1 MATISYLTKIQ
12 FDFGAV
18 KLLPEELDSLRIR
31 RPLIVTDPGI
41 VACGLLERVRA
52 VLPAELPATVFD
64 GTPENPT
71 EAAVRAALAL
81 YREARCDGVVG
92 LGGGSSLDLA
102 KAVRLLVK
110 HPGPLARYAFI
121 EGGLG
126 LIKPDLPP
134 LIAVPTTAGT
144 GSEVGRGAVIVMV
157 DGRKLA
163 VVSPLMIPS
172 LAICDPELTLGLPAR
187 LTAATGLDAM
197 AHCIETFLSPAV
209 NPPAEAI
216 ALDGLRR
223 ASRHIEAAVADGADR
238 DARWNMM
245 MASMEGAMA
254 FQKGLGAV
262 HAMSHPLGALPE
274 LKLHHGTLNAVV
286 MPAVLRFNADHVGE
300 KYDRLAEAM
309 GLNSGDRVIDAVAD
323 LNRRLGIPAGLREM
337 GVMDDWLPALAKQ
350 AVVDHCNATNPRP
363 ADAAAYLALFRE
375 AMG

>member
-12 FDFGAV
+12 FDFGAI

-144 GSEVGRGAVIVMV
+144 GSEVGRGAC
-157 DGRKLA
+157 
-163 VVSPLMIPS
+163 S
-172 LAICDPELTLGLPAR
+172 
-187 LTAATGLDAM
+187 
-197 AHCIETFLSPAV
+197 
-209 NPPAEAI
+209 
-216 ALDGLRR
+216 
-223 ASRHIEAAVADGADR
+223 
-238 DARWNMM
+238 
-245 MASMEGAMA
+245 
-254 FQKGLGAV
+254 
-262 HAMSHPLGALPE
+262 
-274 LKLHHGTLNAVV
+274 
-286 MPAVLRFNADHVGE
+286 
-300 KYDRLAEAM
+300 
-309 GLNSGDRVIDAVAD
+309 
-323 LNRRLGIPAGLREM
+323 
-337 GVMDDWLPALAKQ
+337 
-350 AVVDHCNATNPRP
+350 
-363 ADAAAYLALFRE
+363 
-375 AMG
+375 